1 MSDFET
7 IARKNHRAGKN
18 CAISVYE
25 AFGDVNANK
34 TKAPAP
40 RAEGGKC
47 GAVLAAEQ
55 TLREM
60 GLPQEKTDEFD
71 RQFAESFGSLKC
83 AELRGRLNNKCNDY
97 VGTSA
102 SMASAMLEAMN

>member
-7 IARKNHRAGKN
+7 IARKNHRDGKN

-47 GAVLAAEQ
+47 GAVLAAVQ
-55 TLREM
+55 VIREM
-60 GLPQEKTDEFD
+60 GGSVDKIEAFESRFQEEY
-71 RQFAESFGSLKC
+71 GSLKC
-83 AELRGRLNNKCNDY
+83 SELRGFLNNKCNDY
-97 VGTSA
+97 VGTA
-102 SMASAMLEAMN
+102 AAMTGEMVEV